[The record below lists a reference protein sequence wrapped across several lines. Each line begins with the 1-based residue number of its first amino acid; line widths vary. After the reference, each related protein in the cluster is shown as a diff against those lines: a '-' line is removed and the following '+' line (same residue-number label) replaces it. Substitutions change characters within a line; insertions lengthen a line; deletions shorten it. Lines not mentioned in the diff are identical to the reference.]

1 MSAFSPTSQIVA
13 VPVSL
18 LGQLPEALAE
28 YGAELPLKPAD
39 AASPRIVT
47 LLGHLDREGSE
58 DLRAGDLGV
67 SVVGQTLTDGRM
79 AFSGHWSTAFL
90 AAIGID
96 ARLDGVGILTQEQ
109 YQAAMPQGEDE
120 L

>member
-1 MSAFSPTSQIVA
+1 MTAFSAAAQILA
-13 VPVSL
+13 VPVAL
-18 LGQLPEALAE
+18 LEQLPEALAE

-109 YQAAMPQGEDE
+109 YQAAMPTGEE
-120 L
+120 P